1 MPSLL
6 THPRPL
12 TCTAKGI
19 WLDQQQRIIS
29 HSTTKVYVKLDY
41 NWPGLL
47 PMRPSSHARLARKK
61 TKKEVSW
68 EGRGKSKNGNVKLR
82 PEEDEDER
90 LGWSGVFLP
99 SVSFRPP
106 RLTDQSGN
114 NTRNSILFID
124 TVLMS
129 KTKVK
134 DDRKSQKALTAL
146 HAFTKEVSLQVQRYL
161 WY

>member
-1 MPSLL
+1 
-6 THPRPL
+6 
-12 TCTAKGI
+12 
-19 WLDQQQRIIS
+19 
-29 HSTTKVYVKLDY
+29 
-41 NWPGLL
+41 
-47 PMRPSSHARLARKK
+47 MRGWHEK

-106 RLTDQSGN
+106 RLTDKSGN
-114 NTRNSILFID
+114 NPRNSILLID
-124 TVLMS
+124 TVQMS

-134 DDRKSQKALTAL
+134 DDRK
-146 HAFTKEVSLQVQRYL
+146 
-161 WY
+161 